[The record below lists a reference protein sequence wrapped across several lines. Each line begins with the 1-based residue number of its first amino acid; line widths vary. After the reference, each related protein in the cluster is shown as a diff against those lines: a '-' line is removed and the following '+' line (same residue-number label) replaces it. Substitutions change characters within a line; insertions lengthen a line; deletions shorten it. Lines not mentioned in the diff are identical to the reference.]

1 MTFKEEIDKLENSK
15 TESTYLVKKGTVPII
30 LTAAHTMKQRKK
42 DGTIKLNEPFTKAI
56 AKYVSN
62 KTDCSY
68 LIKQKATKIDSNS
81 EEIDDFKLLL
91 ERFIHEHGV
100 KLLIDIHGASSKRK
114 FDVELGTLN
123 NLSVRQS
130 TIRNL
135 RNSFFEN
142 GIYEIV
148 LNEPFKGGGITKY
161 IFGKTEIDV
170 IQIEIN
176 GKYRNINDAE
186 NMERICN
193 ALIKFIRNYVSNC

>member
-30 LTAAHTMKQRKK
+30 STAAHTMKQRKK

-68 LIKQKATKIDSNS
+68 LIKQKATKIDPNW
-81 EEIDDFKLLL
+81 EELDDFKLLL

-100 KLLIDIHGASSKRK
+100 KLLIDIHGASSKRE

-130 TIRNL
+130 TIRNI
-135 RNSFFEN
+135 RNSFFEY
-142 GIYEIV
+142 GIYEVV

-186 NMERICN
+186 NMERLCN

>member
-68 LIKQKATKIDSNS
+68 LIKQKATKIDSNW
-81 EEIDDFKLLL
+81 EELDDFKLLL

-100 KLLIDIHGASSKRK
+100 KLLIDIHGASSKRE

-176 GKYRNINDAE
+176 GKYRNINNAE

-193 ALIKFIRNYVSNC
+193 ALIKFIRKYVSNC

>member
-15 TESTYLVKKGTVPII
+15 TESTYLVKKGTAPII

-68 LIKQKATKIDSNS
+68 LIKQKATKIDSNW
-81 EEIDDFKLLL
+81 EELDDFKLLL

-100 KLLIDIHGASSKRK
+100 KLLIDIHGASSKRE

-135 RNSFFEN
+135 RNSFFEY
-142 GIYEIV
+142 GIYEVV

-186 NMERICN
+186 NMERLCN

>member
-62 KTDCSY
+62 NPDCSY
-68 LIKQKATKIDSNS
+68 LIKQKATKIDSNC

-100 KLLIDIHGASSKRK
+100 KLLIDIHGASSKRE

-176 GKYRNINDAE
+176 GKYRNINNAE
-186 NMERICN
+186 NMERLCN

>member
-68 LIKQKATKIDSNS
+68 LIKQKATKIDSNW
-81 EEIDDFKLLL
+81 EELDDFKLLL

-100 KLLIDIHGASSKRK
+100 KLLIDIHGASSKRE

-176 GKYRNINDAE
+176 GKYRNINNAE
-186 NMERICN
+186 NMERLCN

>member
-62 KTDCSY
+62 KTNCSY

-100 KLLIDIHGASSKRK
+100 KLLIDIHGASSKRE

-135 RNSFFEN
+135 RNSFFEY

-186 NMERICN
+186 NMERLCN

>member
-30 LTAAHTMKQRKK
+30 LTAVHTMKQRKK

-68 LIKQKATKIDSNS
+68 LIKQRATKIDSNC

-91 ERFIHEHGV
+91 EKLINEYGI

-135 RNSFFEN
+135 RNSFLSMEYMKLCLMN
-142 GIYEIV
+142 PLREAE
-148 LNEPFKGGGITKY
+148 L
-161 IFGKTEIDV
+161 
-170 IQIEIN
+170 
-176 GKYRNINDAE
+176 RNIFLE
-186 NMERICN
+186 KQKLM
-193 ALIKFIRNYVSNC
+193 

>member
-68 LIKQKATKIDSNS
+68 LIKQKATKIDSNW
-81 EEIDDFKLLL
+81 EELDDFKLLL

-100 KLLIDIHGASSKRK
+100 KLLIDIHGASSKRE

-135 RNSFFEN
+135 RNSFFEY
-142 GIYEIV
+142 GIYEFV

-186 NMERICN
+186 NMERLCN

>member
-68 LIKQKATKIDSNS
+68 LIKQKATKIDSNW
-81 EEIDDFKLLL
+81 EELDDFKLLL

-100 KLLIDIHGASSKRK
+100 KLLIDIHGASSKRE

-135 RNSFFEN
+135 RNSFFEY
-142 GIYEIV
+142 GIYEVV

-186 NMERICN
+186 NMERLCN

>member
-30 LTAAHTMKQRKK
+30 LTAVHTMKQRKK

-68 LIKQKATKIDSNS
+68 LIKQRATKIDSNW
-81 EEIDDFKLLL
+81 EELDDFKLLL

-100 KLLIDIHGASSKRK
+100 KLLIDIHGASSKRE

-123 NLSVRQS
+123 NLSVRHS
-130 TIRNL
+130 TIKSL
-135 RNSFFEN
+135 RNVFFES
-142 GIYEIV
+142 GIYEIA
-148 LNEPFKGGGITKY
+148 LNNPFKGGGITKY
-161 IFGKTEIDV
+161 IFGKTEISV
-170 IQIEIN
+170 
-176 GKYRNINDAE
+176 
-186 NMERICN
+186 
-193 ALIKFIRNYVSNC
+193 

>member
-62 KTDCSY
+62 KTNCSY

-91 ERFIHEHGV
+91 EKFIHEHGV
-100 KLLIDIHGASSKRK
+100 KLLIDIHGASSKRE

-130 TIRNL
+130 TIRNF

-176 GKYRNINDAE
+176 GKYRNINNAE

-193 ALIKFIRNYVSNC
+193 ALIKFIRKYVSNC